1 MAATDIDDQV
11 SGRKVRDEID
21 HLSPRF
27 QPRLGV
33 GLRDPVVRRADI
45 GLGPTHT
52 WDETI
57 PSNKVSVRA
66 RVVPGGSPRPYAFG
80 FPLAKEAEWWR
91 SERTSRAIG
100 GKWPRREAG
109 VSGRTPVRSGIASP
123 AGSASVFSS

>member
-11 SGRKVRDEID
+11 SGRKVGDEID
-21 HLSPRF
+21 HFSPRF

-33 GLRDPVVRRADI
+33 GLRDPVVRRADL

-57 PSNKVSVRA
+57 PSNKVSVKA

-80 FPLAKEAEWWR
+80 FPLAKEAEWRGGPGPGGLGGGGPYLWR
-91 SERTSRAIG
+91 HPRMERTRY
-100 GKWPRREAG
+100 P
-109 VSGRTPVRSGIASP
+109 VTP
-123 AGSASVFSS
+123 

>member
-11 SGRKVRDEID
+11 SGRKVGDEID
-21 HLSPRF
+21 HFSPRF
-27 QPRLGV
+27 HPRLGV

-80 FPLAKEAEWWR
+80 FPLAKEAEWR
-91 SERTSRAIG
+91 PG
-100 GKWPRREAG
+100 PPPRLLCRLAPPFLPTRRNYAPPPP
-109 VSGRTPVRSGIASP
+109 SCPPS
-123 AGSASVFSS
+123 

>member
-11 SGRKVRDEID
+11 SRRKVGDEID
-21 HLSPRF
+21 HFTPRF
-27 QPRLGV
+27 HPRLGV

-66 RVVPGGSPRPYAFG
+66 RVMPGGSPRPYAFG
-80 FPLAKEAEWWR
+80 FPLAKEAEWRGGRRCGSWVGGGGTLR
-91 SERTSRAIG
+91 RAAG
-100 GKWPRREAG
+100 GDARRGAPTG
-109 VSGRTPVRSGIASP
+109 P
-123 AGSASVFSS
+123 